1 MIRESKGNA
10 VASLVLC
17 SLLWSS
23 GGLLIKLVD
32 WDPLA
37 IAGARSALGL
47 VTMLLILGVPR
58 ITLSLDQIMVALSY
72 TATMVLFVI
81 ANKMTT
87 SANAVLLQYTEPV
100 YIIIL
105 GRWLLSDE
113 KAGASD
119 WICVAGILF
128 GMVLFFFDELSLA
141 ANLGNLLAIL
151 SGVTFALTALFM
163 RRQKEGR
170 PADSLMLAH
179 MLTVAVALPFVIRS
193 GAPSLTSVG
202 GLALLGVFQ
211 MGIPSVLYG
220 RGMRGVSAVGAA
232 IITMLE
238 PALNPLWVA
247 LIIGEFPSSR
257 AILGGCIILFCVT
270 ARTVLKAEKM

>member
-10 VASLVLC
+10 VAALVLC

-47 VTMLLILGVPR
+47 VTMLFIAGRPR
-58 ITLSLDQIMVALSY
+58 LTFSLDQVMVALSY
-72 TATMVLFVI
+72 SATMVLFVN

-100 YIIIL
+100 YIILL
-105 GRWLLSDE
+105 GRWLLPDE
-113 KAGASD
+113 KTGVAD
-119 WICVAGILF
+119 WVCVAGVLS
-128 GMVLFFFDELSLA
+128 GMVLFFFDDLSLQ
-141 ANLGNLLAIL
+141 ANAGNLLAVL
-151 SGVTFALTALFM
+151 SGVTFAVTALFM

-179 MLTVAVALPFVIRS
+179 VLTFAVSVPFMIRS
-193 GAPSLTSVG
+193 GPPSAVSLG
-202 GLALLGVFQ
+202 GLALLGLFQ

-220 RGMRGVSAVGAA
+220 RGIRGVSAVGAA

-247 LIIGEFPSSR
+247 LIIGEIPSSR
-257 AILGGCIILFCVT
+257 AIVGGCIILLCVT
-270 ARTVLKAEKM
+270 ARTVLKADKM

>member
-1 MIRESKGNA
+1 MIRESRGSA

-37 IAGARSALGL
+37 IAGARSAIGL
-47 VTMLLILGVPR
+47 ATMILILGLPR
-58 ITLSLDQIMVALSY
+58 FTFGVDQVMVALSY
-72 TATMVLFVI
+72 SATMILFVV

-100 YIIIL
+100 YIILL
-105 GRWLLSDE
+105 GRRFLPDEKTGLSD
-113 KAGASD
+113 
-119 WICVAGILF
+119 WLCVAGILF
-128 GMVLFFFDELSLA
+128 GMVLFFFDDLSLS
-141 ANLGNLLAIL
+141 ANAGNLLAVL
-151 SGVTFALTALFM
+151 SGITFALTAVFM
-163 RRQKEGR
+163 RRQKAGR

-179 MLTVAVALPFVIRS
+179 VLTLAVSAPFMFRAGLPS
-193 GAPSLTSVG
+193 PASLG
-202 GLALLGVFQ
+202 GLALLGLFQ

-220 RGMRGVSAVGAA
+220 RGIRGVSAVGAA
-232 IITMLE
+232 VITMLE
-238 PALNPLWVA
+238 PALNPIWVA
-247 LIIGEFPSSR
+247 LIVGEIPSSR
-257 AILGGCIILFCVT
+257 AVAGGCIILLCVT